1 MSGAL
6 QALAEE
12 LGVLPEWHDQ
22 AGTRQVTGPDTQR
35 ALLSAMGFSVASEAE
50 AAETLAARRGELAA
64 RRLPAEVVAAA
75 GQELRLPLAA
85 GTGSAEW
92 RMELED
98 GSLREGRADGE
109 IVVTPPPGL
118 HHLFIDDERCLVI
131 AAPPQAPSVA
141 DLLGRPRAW
150 GVTAALYGL
159 RSARNLGIGDY
170 ADLATAAEQ
179 IGRLGADFLG
189 VNPLHAHG
197 AASRDISPYTPS
209 CRTTFDPRHIAVDR
223 VPGFAACGAARALL
237 RDNAARLAAARSNA
251 LVDYATAAAIG
262 EDVLRA
268 LFADFE
274 RSAGPATDDFARWRA
289 GSGHAVEWF
298 ALFEAISL
306 RHGADWRRWPE
317 PLRRFGSPA
326 VLAFGTTNNRE
337 VRYHAWLQ
345 WLADRQLAAAQR
357 SARDAG
363 MGLGLYLDVAVGV
376 RPGGAD
382 TWSAP
387 ACFAEG
393 VSLGAPPDA
402 FNPAGQNW
410 ALAPFSPA
418 GLRRAGYRPFV
429 EMLRTAMRHAGIVRI
444 DHILGLRRS
453 FWMPEDGAPGGYVAY
468 PEGALLALV
477 RLESWRAGCVVVG
490 EDLGSVPPG
499 LRDRL
504 AESGLYGCAVVQF
517 ETEHHR
523 FRPPRDYRAMTLA
536 SFGTHDTP
544 TLRGWWSGW
553 DVDRR
558 HEIGGGSEDGRAAA
572 QEARAAERRALAGL
586 LRDEG
591 LAPADLDPTAP
602 PREADDAIAAAVH
615 HLLATTSSALVAV
628 QLDDALGAE
637 AQQNLPGTVD
647 EHPNWRRRYAAAVE
661 SLASH
666 PGLQAAAALFSP
678 PDRRTSTSRE
688 DHPWQ

>member
-1 MSGAL
+1 MSDAL
-6 QALAEE
+6 QALSEE
-12 LGVLPEWHDQ
+12 LGVLPEWHDV
-22 AGTRQVTGPDTQR
+22 AGKRHVTGPDTQR
-35 ALLSAMGFSVASEAE
+35 ALLTAMGLFVADDAE
-50 AAETLAARRGELAA
+50 AAETLAGRRAERAA
-64 RRLPAEVVAAA
+64 RRLPAEVIAAA

-85 GTGSAEW
+85 GGGSAQW
-92 RMELED
+92 RLELED
-98 GSLREGRADGE
+98 GNLQEGRAETE

-118 HHLFIDDERCLVI
+118 HHLFAGDERCLVI
-131 AAPPQAPSVA
+131 AAPPRAPTVPEA
-141 DLLGRPRAW
+141 LGRPQAW

-170 ADLATAAEQ
+170 ADLAAAAEQ
-179 IGRLGADFLG
+179 FGRLGADFLG

-197 AASRDISPYTPS
+197 AACGDISPYTPS
-209 CRTTFDPRHIAVDR
+209 CRTAFDPRHIAVDR
-223 VPGFAACGAARALL
+223 VPGFAACEAARALL
-237 RDNAARLAAARSNA
+237 RDNAARLAAARSDE
-251 LVDYATAAAIG
+251 LVDYRTAAAIG

-274 RSAGPATDDFARWRA
+274 RSAGPATDGFARWRA
-289 GSGHAVEWF
+289 GPGQAVEWF

-306 RHGADWRRWPE
+306 RHGADWRRWPSA
-317 PLRRFGSPA
+317 LRRFGSPA
-326 VLAFGTTNNRE
+326 VLAFGAANNRE

-345 WLADRQLAAAQR
+345 WLADRQLGAAQR
-357 SARDAG
+357 SALDAG

-376 RPGGAD
+376 RPDGAD

-387 ACFAEG
+387 GCFAEG

-418 GLRRAGYRPFV
+418 GLHRAGYRPFV

-453 FWMPEDGAPGGYVAY
+453 FWMPEDGTPGGYVAY
-468 PEGALLALV
+468 PEEALLALV
-477 RLESWRAGCVVVG
+477 RLEAWRSGCLVVG

-504 AESGLYGCAVVQF
+504 AGSGLYGCAVVQF
-517 ETEHHR
+517 EAEHHR
-523 FRPPRDYRAMTLA
+523 FRPPRDYRPMTLA

-553 DVDRR
+553 DIDRR
-558 HEIGGGSEDGRAAA
+558 HEINGGSEADRTAA
-572 QEARAAERRALAGL
+572 QEARAADRRALAGL

-591 LAPADLDPTAP
+591 VAPPALDPEAP
-602 PREADDAIAAAVH
+602 PRQADDAIAASVH
-615 HLLATTSSALVAV
+615 RLLATAGSALVAV
-628 QLDDALGAE
+628 QLDDALGAKT
-637 AQQNLPGTVD
+637 QQNLPGTVD
-647 EHPNWRRRYAAAVE
+647 EHPNWRRRYAVNVE
-661 SLASH
+661 SLATH
-666 PGLQAAAALFSP
+666 PGVQAAAGLFAP
-678 PDRRTSTSRE
+678 PDSRNSNTRE
-688 DHPWQ
+688 DHPWP